1 MTPYKRFINPT
12 YVKVFNYFLKNV
24 VEKQFE
30 RKYHQEIKLKL
41 YGIKIKPNS
50 KAYNSIPAEELLNSQ
65 AMVIFF
71 IDSENPKLHSSNF
84 VEDLI
89 YKGGKTFLMLQDS
102 SWFHEP
108 NKFLLRIMFNKRPLY
123 DLDYQSDEPLNENS
137 ESNKTQYDY
146 EDSEEYYEKIDKLL
160 NKFLSTTGKEK
171 NIPNF
176 LGYRVI
182 TGKNRYG
189 EFTVKLVGIFKEPFR
204 SEDSDTIHT
213 KSRKMTKLIKQMF
226 PFLSKATFYG
236 GSTSTLDNYERYLN
250 LEKLYLNR
258 KVKDDDKDDELPF
271 LQEEKNG
278 IKTRLFKESTDNHEL
293 KWHFDELD
301 RDVKVVKSNGWLL
314 QMDNEIP
321 VDLTE
326 GKTFFI
332 PKGVYHRVI
341 KGQGDLVVEIKEMK
355 ENIILE
361 RKKHKY
367 SGEIGNIVKDIIKVF
382 KDNVDGE
389 FYLPEDINEDK
400 MVYEFP
406 KLKTSFS
413 VELKIETNENIETF
427 RTNAAI
433 WHDDET
439 ISIVIQYN
447 PKNKKTILYDLIG
460 DLNQNIAHEIRHIY
474 QRHFGTFDLDKPEEE
489 EPYKYYT
496 QPEEIDAQ
504 VFGFKRLSNL
514 SKKPYESIVR
524 QWFDKNKDIHQL
536 SDKEAEMVID
546 KLLEYK

>member
-1 MTPYKRFINPT
+1 
-12 YVKVFNYFLKNV
+12 
-24 VEKQFE
+24 
-30 RKYHQEIKLKL
+30 
-41 YGIKIKPNS
+41 
-50 KAYNSIPAEELLNSQ
+50 
-65 AMVIFF
+65 
-71 IDSENPKLHSSNF
+71 
-84 VEDLI
+84 
-89 YKGGKTFLMLQDS
+89 
-102 SWFHEP
+102 
-108 NKFLLRIMFNKRPLY
+108 
-123 DLDYQSDEPLNENS
+123 
-137 ESNKTQYDY
+137 
-146 EDSEEYYEKIDKLL
+146 
-160 NKFLSTTGKEK
+160 
-171 NIPNF
+171 
-176 LGYRVI
+176 
-182 TGKNRYG
+182 
-189 EFTVKLVGIFKEPFR
+189 
-204 SEDSDTIHT
+204 
-213 KSRKMTKLIKQMF
+213 
-226 PFLSKATFYG
+226 
-236 GSTSTLDNYERYLN
+236 